1 MVVVFCGELFFNRGV
16 ETAQGYKGKG
26 RRGSSSP
33 AAWAA
38 ALAGAVGAT
47 HVIYYLLGVR
57 FDDTPLLWFWQFLDP
72 ELLKN
77 KLWESVFYLHGQPP
91 LYNLFLGL
99 VLKVAR
105 GGSRFVFQ
113 GVYLAFGAALYLS
126 LFGLQRRLGVSRGVA
141 FVVSTLFLISP
152 SFVLYEHWL
161 FYTFP
166 VAALIALAALLFYE
180 VAARRRTR
188 AAVSFFVV
196 LFLICGTRH
205 FFHPAYYLLVAGALA
220 AFCARNRK
228 KIIIAA
234 VAPFL
239 VLLSFYVKNYV
250 VFGQFTASTWAGM
263 YFIQMTGYFLTPEE
277 RESLEAA
284 GKISPVT
291 APPAHSEL
299 SRYPASYAEVTR
311 LGDVEALT
319 QVHKST
325 GPPNYN
331 HLAYVAI
338 SEQYWKDSW
347 AVMRYRPQAYLR
359 ALTRSWF
366 IYFKSTSDYASGIH
380 FLDETGN
387 LTRVSAISNI
397 YDHIFYGRYYFGP
410 ILMRLLALAGV
421 KAADCAVYPYLIIWL
436 PLLFYYGA
444 RLALKKDAAAAA
456 GLTAAQRLTLS
467 FICFN
472 VLYVAL
478 GAGLLTWAESNR
490 MRFLSDPLS
499 AALAGVF
506 VQHFIIR
513 NVRLSLRGGK

>member
-1 MVVVFCGELFFNRGV
+1 MALTLHRGR
-16 ETAQGYKGKG
+16 TPDKGKG
-26 RRGSSSP
+26 SRGSSSP

-38 ALAGAVGAT
+38 ALAGAFGVT
-47 HVIYYLLGVR
+47 HVVYYLLGVR
-57 FDDTPLLWFWQFLDP
+57 FDDTSLLWFWQFLDP

-91 LYNLFLGL
+91 LYNLFLGA
-99 VLKVAR
+99 VLKVAG

-152 SFVLYEHWL
+152 SFILYEHWL

-166 VAALIALAALLFYE
+166 VAALLALASLLFYE
-180 VAARRRTR
+180 VAARRRTW
-188 AAVSFFVV
+188 AAVAFFVV

-205 FFHPAYYLLVAGALA
+205 FFHPAYYLLVAGGLVV
-220 AFCARNRK
+220 FCARNRK

-234 VAPFL
+234 VFPFL
-239 VLLSFYVKNYV
+239 LLLSFYVKNYV

-277 RESLEAA
+277 RESLEAE

-291 APPAHSEL
+291 AAPAHSEL
-299 SRYPASYAEVTR
+299 SRYPTSYAEVTR
-311 LGDVEALT
+311 LEDVEALT
-319 QVHKST
+319 QVYKST

-331 HLAYVAI
+331 HLAYVAM

-347 AVMRYRPQAYLR
+347 AVMRYKPRAYLK

-366 IYFKSTSDYASGIH
+366 VYFKSTSDYASGIY

-387 LTRVSAISNI
+387 LTRVSAINNV
-397 YDHIFYGRYYFGP
+397 YDHIFYGRYYFG
-410 ILMRLLALAGV
+410 RLLALALRLFGRD
-421 KAADCAVYPYLIIWL
+421 APAYIVYPYLVVFL
-436 PLLFYYGA
+436 PLLLYYGA
-444 RLALKKDAAAAA
+444 RLALKRDAAAAA

-513 NVRLSLRGGK
+513 NVRLSMKGGRR

>member
-1 MVVVFCGELFFNRGV
+1 MARRDNIGERG
-16 ETAQGYKGKG
+16 
-26 RRGSSSP
+26 SSP

-38 ALAGAVGAT
+38 ALAGAFGAT

-57 FDDTPLLWFWQFLDP
+57 FDDTSLSWFWQFLDP
-72 ELLKN
+72 ELLKH
-77 KLWESVFYLHGQPP
+77 KLWESIFYLHCQPP
-91 LYNLFLGL
+91 LYNLFLGA
-99 VLKVAR
+99 VLKVAD
-105 GGSRFVFQ
+105 GASRFVFQ
-113 GVYLAFGAALYLS
+113 GMYLAFGATLYLS
-126 LFGLQRRLGVSRGVA
+126 LYGLQRRLGVSRPVA
-141 FVVSTLFLISP
+141 FVASTAFLISP
-152 SFVLYEHWL
+152 SFILYEHWL

-166 VAALIALAALLFYE
+166 VAALLALAALLFYE
-180 VAARRRTR
+180 VAARRRAW
-188 AAVSFFVV
+188 AAVAFFVV

-205 FFHPAYYLLVAGALA
+205 IFHPAYYLLIAGALVV
-220 AFCARNRK
+220 FCARSRR

-234 VAPFL
+234 AAPFL

-250 VFGQFTASTWAGM
+250 VFGQFTGSTWAGLYLM
-263 YFIQMTGYFLTPEE
+263 QMTGYFLTPGE
-277 RESLEAA
+277 RQELEAA

-291 APPAHSEL
+291 APPTYSDL
-299 SRYPASYAEVTR
+299 SLYPASYREGNR
-311 LGDVEALT
+311 FPDVEALT
-319 QVHKST
+319 QVYKST
-325 GPPNYN
+325 GPINYN

-347 AVMRYRPQAYLR
+347 AVIRYKPRAYLR

-366 IYFKSTSDYASGIH
+366 VFFKSTSDYASGIY

-387 LTRVSAISNI
+387 LSRVSRMNGI
-397 YDHIFYGRYYFGP
+397 YDHVIYAKYYSGP
-410 ILMRLLALAGV
+410 LLSRLLAAAGV
-421 KAADCAVYPYLIIWL
+421 RTPKYVLYPYLIIWL

-444 RLALKKDAAAAA
+444 RLALKKKAAASA
-456 GLTAAQRLTLS
+456 GLTPAQRLTLA
-467 FICFN
+467 FVCLN

-513 NVRLSLRGGK
+513 NVRLSTGGGQ